1 MANTNLTSRSNDPTT
16 ILDLPLSTDI
26 VTQVELDNALA
37 SLSGDY
43 ATKAEV
49 ESAVSAKTEES
60 DVIDIINQQ
69 VNDALS
75 NSGGGGEGDIA
86 GNYAFRSKGGI
97 GTQVLDYDYE
107 TGEAIFSDVTSGET
121 EDGKDY
127 YTVIKAGHADVIKDF
142 FEAIKNGDSE
152 FQGSLDLLVEPNTYS
167 SFDDYLQTKTTEEI
181 KQIVSDL
188 NNSRIAIVKMNTA
201 SEESEAKSVA
211 YQISSDN
218 HRAFNM
224 PLYGTSAPKVNMFM
238 VNLDIG
244 SGGQTLEEFNATPE
258 ELAWYASSGQ
268 WLMDKYLADNIDA
281 ISAAYYANQLTC
293 DEYSFYWPEQ
303 TDFYYDLRTKQQL
316 DYDQFFEPG
325 IIGLH
330 IYMAGGSGTED
341 AAANS
346 PFRAH
351 YSDIGNAYKSDVT
364 LLTQVCPT
372 ADSPEVPVSALVVP
386 GSGADSNTPI
396 WKENLNIGIFE
407 QKARVQFFESSVI
420 QTSIGGGGEPSDNAL
435 TAFATKTSLAELTN
449 KVNTLD
455 EIHESLDSIDAL
467 PTDGSIANID
477 IINKVNALIAALK
490 K

>member
-1 MANTNLTSRSNDPTT
+1 MANTNLTSRSDDPTT

-37 SLSGDY
+37 GLSDDY

-49 ESAVSAKTEES
+49 ESAVSAKTDEQ

-75 NSGGGGEGDIA
+75 NPGGGGEGDIA

-152 FQGSLDLLVEPNTYS
+152 FQGSLDLSVEPNTYS
-167 SFDDYLQTKTTEEI
+167 SFDDYLQTKTTEI
-181 KQIVSDL
+181 QQIVSDL

-201 SEESEAKSVA
+201 SEGSEAKNVA

-224 PLYGTSAPKVNMFM
+224 PLYGGSAPKVNMFM
-238 VNLDIG
+238 VNLNIG
-244 SGGQTLEEFNATPE
+244 SGGQTLEELGATPE

-281 ISAAYYANQLTC
+281 ISAAYYANQLDC
-293 DEYSFYWPEQ
+293 NEYSFYWPEQ
-303 TDFYYDLRTKQQL
+303 TDFYYDLRTKQQV
-316 DYDQFFEPG
+316 DYSKFFDPG
-325 IIGLH
+325 VIGLQ
-330 IYMAGGSGTED
+330 IYIAGSSGTPD

-364 LLTQVCPT
+364 LLTQACP
-372 ADSPEVPVSALVVP
+372 
-386 GSGADSNTPI
+386 
-396 WKENLNIGIFE
+396 
-407 QKARVQFFESSVI
+407 RVQFFESSVI

-455 EIHESLDSIDAL
+455 EIHESLDSINEL
-467 PTDGSIANID
+467 PTDGSISNLD

>member
-1 MANTNLTSRSNDPTT
+1 MANTNLTSRSDDPTT

-37 SLSGDY
+37 GLSDDY

-49 ESAVSAKTEES
+49 ESAVSTKTDES

-75 NSGGGGEGDIA
+75 NPGGGGEGDIA

-97 GTQVLDYDYE
+97 GTQNLDYE
-107 TGEAIFSDVTSGET
+107 SGEAMFSDVTSGES

-142 FEAIKNGDSE
+142 FEAIKNGNSE
-152 FQGSLDLLVEPNTYS
+152 FQGSLDLSVEPNTYS

-181 KQIVSDL
+181 QQIVSDL

-201 SEESEAKSVA
+201 SEESEDKNVA

-224 PLYGTSAPKVNMFM
+224 PFYGVPAPKVNMFM
-238 VNLDIG
+238 VNLNIG
-244 SGGQTLEEFNATPE
+244 SGGQTLEELGATPE
-258 ELAWYASSGQ
+258 ELAWYTSSGQ

-293 DEYSFYWPEQ
+293 DEYGMYWPEK
-303 TDFYYDLRTKQQL
+303 TDFYYDLRTKQQVE
-316 DYDQFFEPG
+316 YEHFFDPG
-325 IIGLH
+325 IIGLQ
-330 IYMAGGSGTED
+330 IYMAGGSGTSD
-341 AAANS
+341 CAANS

-364 LLTQVCPT
+364 LLTQACPT
-372 ADSPEVPVSALVVP
+372 VDSPEVPVSALVIP
-386 GSGADSNTPI
+386 GSGADDDTHIPI
-396 WKENLNIGIFE
+396 WRENLNIGIFE

-455 EIHESLDSIDAL
+455 EIHESLDSIDGL
-467 PTDGSIANID
+467 PTDGSISNLD